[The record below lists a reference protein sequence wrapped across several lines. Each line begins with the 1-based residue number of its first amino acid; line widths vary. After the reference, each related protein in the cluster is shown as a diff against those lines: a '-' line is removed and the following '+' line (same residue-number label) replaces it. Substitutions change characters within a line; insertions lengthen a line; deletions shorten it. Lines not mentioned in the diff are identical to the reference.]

1 MDRPCSCWIAPKL
14 ALHDGHCCFLHG
26 LGDCHEDVLDAADR
40 ITGSRDATFNL
51 DDRTKTRLIAEVIDR
66 LYPSAIPDDLD
77 EYGTPPLPLGG
88 HT

>member
-1 MDRPCSCWIAPKL
+1 M
-14 ALHDGHCCFLHG
+14 HDGHCCFLHG